1 MIFYK
6 YKGVD
11 SMTNNE
17 LLLSMSNL
25 LDAKLKPLNDTVN
38 KIDTTINEDVLPRIQ
53 NLETTVNDEVLPR
66 IQNLET
72 TVNDEVLPR
81 ILNLETTVNDEVLP
95 RIQRLETTVN
105 DEMLPRIQRL
115 ETTVNDVMFP
125 RFLKLET
132 FINKDIG
139 PKIIQIEFSIKKI
152 EVTNENKILP
162 RLNTIESCYLSTFER
177 YKKGIE
183 QLDSMQ
189 VDVDVLKNVV
199 QKHSHQLQMIS

>member
-25 LDAKLKPLNDTVN
+25 LDTKLKPLNDTVN

-53 NLETTVNDEVLPR
+53 NLETT
-66 IQNLET
+66 I
-72 TVNDEVLPR
+72 
-81 ILNLETTVNDEVLP
+81 
-95 RIQRLETTVN
+95 N
-105 DEMLPRIQRL
+105 DEMLPRIQNL

>member
-1 MIFYK
+1 
-6 YKGVD
+6 
-11 SMTNNE
+11 MTNNE

-53 NLETTVNDEVLPR
+53 NLETTVNNEM
-66 IQNLET
+66 
-72 TVNDEVLPR
+72 
-81 ILNLETTVNDEVLP
+81 LP
-95 RIQRLETTVN
+95 RIQRLETTIN
-105 DEMLPRIQRL
+105 DEILPRIQRL